1 MFVIKKSNIF
11 KNEEEGEEEL
21 LTILVVDN
29 IDNNNDINKDITIP
43 GIGQSL

>member
-21 LTILVVDN
+21 LTILVDN
-29 IDNNNDINKDITIP
+29 IDNNNDINEDITIP